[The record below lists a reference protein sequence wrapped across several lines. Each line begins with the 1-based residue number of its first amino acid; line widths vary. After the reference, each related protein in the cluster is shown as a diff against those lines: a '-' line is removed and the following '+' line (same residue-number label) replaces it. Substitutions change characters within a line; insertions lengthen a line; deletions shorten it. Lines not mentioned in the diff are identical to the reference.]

1 MKFTSI
7 DLLRVQVYL
16 TTLPSIDNDR
26 LMREILNTQNSI
38 PGVLRDGF
46 GDLTNQTYF
55 EDTTFPWGKPEST
68 ILLSAIE
75 EAVSEICGNDMDTSE
90 AWVIRLLRGQS
101 VMAHSHRVN
110 NHLLP
115 QEYFSV
121 AYYANAPTGSANLI
135 FEIGHSNLIEQITS
149 ISPETGMLVI
159 FNSYLK
165 HMTTRHDSDEAR
177 FVVSANLRP
186 RCPGSTIVPDLS
198 AYRIMSEYGN

>member
-7 DLLRVQVYL
+7 DLLRVQVYS

-26 LMREILNTQNSI
+26 LMREILSTQNYI
-38 PGVLRDGF
+38 PGALQDGF
-46 GDLTNQTYF
+46 GDVTNQTYF
-55 EDTTFPWGKPEST
+55 EDTTFPWGQPEST
-68 ILLSAIE
+68 LLLSAVE
-75 EAVSEICGNDMDTSE
+75 DAVSEICGNDMDTSE

-110 NHLLP
+110 NHLFP

-135 FEIGHSNLIEQITS
+135 FEIGHSNLVEQITS
-149 ISPETGMLVI
+149 ISPEAGMLVI

-165 HMTTRHDSDEAR
+165 HMTTRHNSDEAR
-177 FVVSANLRP
+177 FVISANLHRRHP
-186 RCPGSTIVPDLS
+186 SSAIVPDLS
-198 AYRIMSEYGN
+198 AYRIMSEHGN